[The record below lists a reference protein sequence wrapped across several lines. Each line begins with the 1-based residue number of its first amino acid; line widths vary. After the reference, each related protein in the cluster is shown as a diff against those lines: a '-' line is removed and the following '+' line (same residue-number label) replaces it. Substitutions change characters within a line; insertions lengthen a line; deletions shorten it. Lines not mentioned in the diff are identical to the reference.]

1 MFLQDQGIRQNE
13 QIGEYVP
20 NEGVKENLRK
30 RTKVKVGS
38 LQGKEFNVMIVVIKN
53 KEIRR
58 KMDEHSESINKE
70 KNMKL
75 PN

>member
-1 MFLQDQGIRQNE
+1 MRQNE

-20 NEGVKENLRK
+20 NEEIKENLRK
-30 RTKVKVGS
+30 RTEVKIGS
-38 LQGKEFNVMIVVIKN
+38 LQGKEFNVMIMIIKN

-75 PN
+75 PNWSIQ

>member
-1 MFLQDQGIRQNE
+1 MFQ
-13 QIGEYVP
+13 
-20 NEGVKENLRK
+20 KENLRK
-30 RTKVKVGS
+30 ITKVKIGS
-38 LQGKEFNVMIVVIKN
+38 LQGKEFNVMIMIIKM

>member
-1 MFLQDQGIRQNE
+1 MFQ
-13 QIGEYVP
+13 
-20 NEGVKENLRK
+20 KENLRK
-30 RTKVKVGS
+30 ISKVKIGS
-38 LQGKEFNVMIVVIKN
+38 LQGKEFNVMIMIIKM

-58 KMDEHSESINKE
+58 KMDEHSESINKQ

>member
-1 MFLQDQGIRQNE
+1 MFQ
-13 QIGEYVP
+13 
-20 NEGVKENLRK
+20 KENLRK
-30 RTKVKVGS
+30 ITKVKIVS
-38 LQGKEFNVMIVVIKN
+38 LQGKEFNAMIMIIKM